1 VTGRGSAAQRDV
13 LENARRRW
21 PAVQFE
27 LVEVAVQGPQAVQ
40 QVREALEHLDRQPH
54 IDVIVI
60 ARGGGSLEDL
70 LPFSDESLVRAVAAA
85 RTPVIS
91 AIGHEQDAPLLDL
104 VADYRA
110 STPTDAGKRVVPDI
124 TEQRTLIDGLRRRGT
139 RALSHR
145 LDRETATLQALRSR
159 PVLAA
164 PLTDLDR
171 RGGEIADWRARA
183 RRCLAGRLDAASTDL
198 GHTLARVRALS
209 PAATLE
215 RGYAVVQRRDGHVV
229 RVTDDVTTGEDLHV
243 RVSDGRF
250 PVVVAPSGGSGPSA
264 GGAS

>member
-1 VTGRGSAAQRDV
+1 VR
-13 LENARRRW
+13 
-21 PAVQFE
+21 FE
-27 LVEVAVQGPQAVQ
+27 LLEVAVQGPQAVQ
-40 QVREALEHLDRQPH
+40 QVREALEHLDRSPH

-124 TEQRTLIDGLRRRGT
+124 TEQRQLIDALRRRGF
-139 RALSHR
+139 RALTHR
-145 LDRETATLQALRSR
+145 LDREAATLQALRSR

-171 RGGEIADWRARA
+171 RAAELADWRGRA
-183 RRCLAGRLDAASTDL
+183 RRCLGARLDGAASDL
-198 GHTLARVRALS
+198 SHALARVRALS

-215 RGYAVVQRRDGHVV
+215 RGYAVVQRRDGLVV
-229 RVTDDVTTGEDLHV
+229 RASADVTTGEDLHV
-243 RVSDGRF
+243 RVADGHF
-250 PVVVAPSGGSGPSA
+250 AVVVAPTAGSGRSTP
-264 GGAS
+264 GGAL